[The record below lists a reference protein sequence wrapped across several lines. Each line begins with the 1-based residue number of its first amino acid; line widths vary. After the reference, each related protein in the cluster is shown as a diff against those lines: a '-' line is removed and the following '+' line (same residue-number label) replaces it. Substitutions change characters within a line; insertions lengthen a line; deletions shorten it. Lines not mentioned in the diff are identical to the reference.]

1 MGNIVE
7 HFTLGETEITICD
20 DYCRDKTPEE
30 VDALLQEIVNNT
42 QMYLAK
48 EKTA

>member
-7 HFTLGETEITICD
+7 HFFLGETEITICD
-20 DYCRDKTPEE
+20 DYCRGKTQEE
-30 VDALLQEIVNNT
+30 VEVLLREIVTNT
-42 QMYLAK
+42 QMHLAK